1 MSDRRARYRGCLLGG
16 ATGDA
21 LGAPVE
27 RLRRKEILARFGPL
41 GIRDH
46 APAYGRVGAITDD
59 TQLTLF
65 TADGLLRSWVRGRMT
80 GTTTEVGVTSHAYLR
95 WLATQGYDRVEVV
108 GDQPVGWLIQH
119 EQLHQRRGPGRT
131 CTSALM
137 AMQNFGEP
145 ARNNSKACGGVMR
158 AAPAG
163 LFVASIDPNGGRE
176 RAFTLG
182 ADLAAL
188 THGHPTGSLAAGA
201 LAALIYDLVTDSTL
215 GEALPQ
221 VRRILAGRPGHE
233 ETLGALIAAEALVTA
248 GRAPH
253 DCIAELGRGWVA
265 EEALA
270 IAVYC
275 ALVAEDF
282 QQGVV
287 LAVNH
292 DGDSDST
299 GSITGNLLG
308 AELGLDAVP
317 LSWLATLE
325 LHNVIAEI
333 ADDLCEFPQWRL
345 DPERKD
351 AFTDRLWEKYPGF

>member
-1 MSDRRARYRGCLLGG
+1 MHEGDD
-16 ATGDA
+16 ATA
-21 LGAPVE
+21 MGAPVE
-27 RLRRKEILARFGPL
+27 HLRRKDILERFGPD

-59 TQLTLF
+59 TQMTLF
-65 TADGLLRSWVRGRMT
+65 TAEGLLRSWVRGAVK
-80 GTTTEVGVTSHAYLR
+80 GATTEVGVTSHAYLR
-95 WLATQGYDRVEVV
+95 WLATQGYDRVETLD
-108 GDQPVGWLIQH
+108 DQPAGWLIQH
-119 EQLHQRRGPGRT
+119 EQLHHRRGPGRT

-137 AMQNFGEP
+137 AMQGFGEP

-163 LFVASIDPNGGRE
+163 LFVASAEPRGGRE

-182 ADLAAL
+182 TDLAAL

-215 GEALPQ
+215 GEALAQ
-221 VRRILAGRPGHE
+221 VGRVLAGRPGHQ
-233 ETLGALIAAEALVTA
+233 ETLDALVAAETLSAS
-248 GRAPH
+248 GQPPH
-253 DCIAELGRGWVA
+253 ECIAELGRGWVA

-282 QQGVV
+282 GHGVV

-308 AELGLDAVP
+308 AELGIDAVP
-317 LSWLATLE
+317 HRWLATLE
-325 LHNVIAEI
+325 LHDVIAEI
-333 ADDLCEFPQWRL
+333 ADDLCDFPLWRL
-345 DPERKD
+345 DPDGGD
-351 AFTDRLWEKYPGF
+351 AFTDRMWEKYPGF